1 MRSTLLRASSF
12 VTQGYRCRR
21 LATDYSVPLM
31 TDVKCVKLFVEALR
45 RSTRRGI
52 NLNMAIDCISTT
64 TLIRLPGLIDW

>member
-1 MRSTLLRASSF
+1 
-12 VTQGYRCRR
+12 
-21 LATDYSVPLM
+21 M

-52 NLNMAIDCISTT
+52 NLDMAIDCISTT